1 MTMQIKKIALYGR
14 NGERREIV
22 LHPSSVNIITG
33 ASKKGKSSLL
43 DIVEYCLGSSECNVA
58 PGHISQTVAWYS
70 ILLTFPDTDVF
81 IARAAPFEG
90 QASSAAC
97 HLVVGTS
104 IELPENSDLHASTN
118 VEGVTSFLTDKL
130 GIAEQVTEVPEK
142 QTRSPITIAFKHSRF
157 YLFQSQDEV
166 AARRTLFHRQA
177 EPHIPQAIKDTLP
190 YFMGA
195 AEDDRLNDL
204 ERLRELKREKTRL
217 TKQVKEIEGIA
228 GEGFQK
234 GVELLAEAAS
244 LGLDDGVLPAN
255 DEQLLEKLQA
265 ITQWTPSQP
274 ETDQDIEDPL
284 YRLDREYEMY
294 TEKKRAVRAKL
305 RAVNEFDTSLSGFE
319 QEIDEQATR
328 LRSIGLFE
336 SLDSNAVCPVCNKA
350 HEGESQ
356 LLAVMHQ
363 SVAALDQKL
372 EGVARSRPRVN
383 SYVAGLRQED
393 RQLAE
398 NVRKTR
404 LAMSTL
410 REKQDSL
417 QARSNLGA
425 ARQRVLGRLS
435 LYLESTSWDNNAAH
449 LKQRI
454 ATIEPD
460 IEDLEKKL
468 DPATLQERL
477 DSQLSLLSED
487 MTAWARELKL
497 EHSEYPIRL
506 DVKALTVVAETPH
519 GRIPLSKM
527 GSGENWV
534 GYHLVTYLALAKW
547 FIKQNRP
554 VGRFIFFDQPTQV
567 YFPSDTSV
575 TGDIE
580 EIENDEDRE
589 AVKRMFKWIFKVVEQ
604 LSPDLQIIVTDH
616 ADIGE
621 EWFQNAVVDTKWRG
635 DQALIPVHWYES

>member
-1 MTMQIKKIALYGR
+1 MTMQIKVIALYG
-14 NGERREIV
+14 NNNERRDIV
-22 LHPSSVNIITG
+22 LQPSAVNIITG
-33 ASKKGKSSLL
+33 ASKRGKSSLL

-58 PGHISQTVAWYS
+58 TGHISQTVAWYS
-70 ILLTFPDTDVF
+70 VLLTFPDTDVF
-81 IARAAPFEG
+81 IARSAPLKG
-90 QASSAAC
+90 QASSTIC
-97 HLVVGTS
+97 HLMVGRS
-104 IELPENSDLHASTN
+104 VELPEKSELYGSTN
-118 VEGVTSFLTDKL
+118 VEGVTAFLTSKL

-157 YLFQSQDEV
+157 YLFQGQDEV

-195 AEDDRLNDL
+195 AEDDRLDDL

-217 TKQVKEIEGIA
+217 TKRVKEMESIA

-234 GVELLAEAAS
+234 GIELLAEAAS
-244 LGLDDGVLPAN
+244 LGLDDGIVPSN
-255 DEQLLEKLQA
+255 DEQLLVKLHA
-265 ITQWTPSQP
+265 ITRWNPGQP
-274 ETDQDIEDPL
+274 ETDQNIDDPL
-284 YRLDREYEMY
+284 YRLDREYELF
-294 TEKKRAVRAKL
+294 TEKKRTVRAKL
-305 RAVNEFDTSLSGFE
+305 RSVNEYDTSLSGFE
-319 QEIDEQATR
+319 QEIQEQATR
-328 LRSIGLFE
+328 LKSIGIFE
-336 SLDSNAVCPVCNKA
+336 TLDSNADCPVCNQA

-356 LLAVMHQ
+356 LLTVMRN
-363 SVAALDQKL
+363 SIAALDSKL
-372 EGVARSRPRVN
+372 EGVARSKPRVN

-393 RQLAE
+393 QQLAA
-398 NVRKTR
+398 NIRRTR
-404 LAMSTL
+404 VAMSTL
-410 REKQDSL
+410 REKQGTL
-417 QARSNLGA
+417 QTRSELDA

-435 LYLESTSWDNNAAH
+435 FYLESTSWDNDAAQ
-449 LKQRI
+449 LKEKI
-454 ATIEPD
+454 AVIEPD
-460 IEDLEKKL
+460 IEELETKL
-468 DPATLQERL
+468 DPAALQERL
-477 DSQLSLLSED
+477 DAQFSLLSED

-519 GRIPLSKM
+519 GRIPLFKM

-575 TGDIE
+575 TGDID
-580 EIENDEDRE
+580 EIEDDEDRE

-635 DQALIPVHWYES
+635 DQALIPKHWYD

>member
-1 MTMQIKKIALYGR
+1 MQIKVIALYG
-14 NGERREIV
+14 NNNERRDIV
-22 LHPSSVNIITG
+22 LQPSAVNIITG
-33 ASKKGKSSLL
+33 ASKRGKSSLL

-58 PGHISQTVAWYS
+58 TGHISQTVAWYS
-70 ILLTFPDTDVF
+70 VLLTFPDTDVF
-81 IARAAPFEG
+81 IARSAPLKG
-90 QASSAAC
+90 QASSTIC
-97 HLVVGTS
+97 HLMVGRS
-104 IELPENSDLHASTN
+104 VELPEKSELYGSTN
-118 VEGVTSFLTDKL
+118 VEGVTAFLTSKL

-157 YLFQSQDEV
+157 YLFQGQDEV

-195 AEDDRLNDL
+195 AEDDRLDDL

-217 TKQVKEIEGIA
+217 TKRVKEMESIA

-234 GVELLAEAAS
+234 GIELLAEAAS
-244 LGLDDGVLPAN
+244 LGLDDGIVPSN
-255 DEQLLEKLQA
+255 DEQLLVKLHA
-265 ITQWTPSQP
+265 ITRWNPGQP
-274 ETDQDIEDPL
+274 ETDQNIDDPL
-284 YRLDREYEMY
+284 YRLDREYELF
-294 TEKKRAVRAKL
+294 TEKKRTVRAKL
-305 RAVNEFDTSLSGFE
+305 RSVNEYDTSLSGFE
-319 QEIDEQATR
+319 QEIQEQATR
-328 LRSIGLFE
+328 LKSIGIFE
-336 SLDSNAVCPVCNKA
+336 TLDSNADCPVCNQA

-356 LLAVMHQ
+356 LLTVMRN
-363 SVAALDQKL
+363 SIAALDSKL
-372 EGVARSRPRVN
+372 EGVARSKPRVN

-393 RQLAE
+393 QQLAA
-398 NVRKTR
+398 NIRRTR
-404 LAMSTL
+404 VAMSTL
-410 REKQDSL
+410 REKQGTL
-417 QARSNLGA
+417 QTRSELDA

-435 LYLESTSWDNNAAH
+435 FYLESTSWDNDAAQ
-449 LKQRI
+449 LKEKI
-454 ATIEPD
+454 AVIEPD
-460 IEDLEKKL
+460 IEELETKL
-468 DPATLQERL
+468 DPAALQERL
-477 DSQLSLLSED
+477 DAQFSLLSED

-519 GRIPLSKM
+519 GRIPLFKM

-575 TGDIE
+575 TGDID
-580 EIENDEDRE
+580 EIEDDEDRE

-635 DQALIPVHWYES
+635 DQALIPKHWYD